1 MELTT
6 EKIEELVREARDSGY
21 PVVKLLSDGSI
32 GHYFDKQTT
41 EMDNTPHPIITL
53 ESLEVMREF
62 ESGSEDWDDFVRGY
76 AQDILDDF
84 GEEVE

>member
-32 GHYFDKQTT
+32 GHYFDKQSG
-41 EMDNTPHPIITL
+41 ESESTL
-53 ESLEVMREF
+53 QSVIVLERDEVIRNFDDGSF
-62 ESGSEDWDDFVRGY
+62 EWGDFVY
-76 AQDILDDF
+76 HFALEIWNSL
-84 GEEVE
+84 GEVF